1 MVLER
6 SGENLS
12 VSKTNDEY
20 VLEGI
25 FAQFGVENNNN
36 RIYEEK
42 EYLPHLDY
50 LKKKIKENR
59 LLGELD
65 HPEKFDVS
73 LSKVSHLVEDIRYD
87 SKKRQIV
94 GKIRL
99 LDTPSGQIAKNLVDT
114 GVPISISSRAAGVV
128 GENKKVQ
135 IKRIFTYDLV
145 ADPGFENAQMHKVNE
160 SFGFDN
166 YNENVAIYDVTNVFP
181 AFLESVES
189 ESEYIQK
196 EKNTSSMNNEQ
207 FVLVEDMNKY
217 SVIMKQEIEKINER
231 INGIAKN
238 SSGSE
243 RIAELESEIATLK
256 EYSNY
261 LAESQNKAIK
271 YSNYLAEQLG
281 NGIKYTEHVAERA
294 NQGIAYTQHVAEKA
308 NQGIAYTQYVAE
320 KANQGIAYTKYVAE
334 KADQGI
340 AYTQHVAEKAD
351 RGIQYSEMLAEGM
364 DNNRQYMEYM
374 AEKVDEAIG
383 YGEYVGNKLSESIGY
398 GEYLA
403 EKLNQT
409 IGYSEHVAEHA
420 DNIIKYSE
428 YLAENAASK
437 DDFKNLTEYTEYMFE
452 NGGHGFDGRVKNTS
466 ETKKSNGLLTGAI
479 KESINPNIYNSL
491 DAKIDAVLE
500 SVKKQKAEMKSNSA
514 NSNYPFLQFLSEG
527 KRNEFLNL
535 SEAEKKRVTVAL
547 DAKPSFN
554 ESGITKVWESA
565 LASVEVNESWL
576 TQMPVEYMPL
586 WENAGPEVQD
596 RITRQAKMYRLET
609 PYQIKDFWQTR
620 GLGKPQENTGND
632 SLNESQR
639 YEVAKNTN
647 SLGYSSDY
655 VKNIADRLKF

>member
-1 MVLER
+1 MSSKKQQLLMVLER

-217 SVIMKQEIEKINER
+217 SVIMKQEIEKINW
-231 INGIAKN
+231 KD
-238 SSGSE
+238 
-243 RIAELESEIATLK
+243 
-256 EYSNY
+256 
-261 LAESQNKAIK
+261 IK
-271 YSNYLAEQLG
+271 QLSFVG
-281 NGIKYTEHVAERA
+281 
-294 NQGIAYTQHVAEKA
+294 
-308 NQGIAYTQYVAE
+308 
-320 KANQGIAYTKYVAE
+320 
-334 KADQGI
+334 
-340 AYTQHVAEKAD
+340 
-351 RGIQYSEMLAEGM
+351 
-364 DNNRQYMEYM
+364 
-374 AEKVDEAIG
+374 
-383 YGEYVGNKLSESIGY
+383 GEPL
-398 GEYLA
+398 L
-403 EKLNQT
+403 EKLNFEILQRLIESHNT
-409 IGYSEHVAEHA
+409 NCFISVVTNGSCELTSTQFQ
-420 DNIIKYSE
+420 I
-428 YLAENAASK
+428 LSK
-437 DDFKNLTEYTEYMFE
+437 FKNL
-452 NGGHGFDGRVKNTS
+452 NICLTS
-466 ETKKSNGLLTGAI
+466 PT
-479 KESINPNIYNSL
+479 
-491 DAKIDAVLE
+491 
-500 SVKKQKAEMKSNSA
+500 
-514 NSNYPFLQFLSEG
+514 
-527 KRNEFLNL
+527 NL
-535 SEAEKKRVTVAL
+535 
-547 DAKPSFN
+547 
-554 ESGITKVWESA
+554 
-565 LASVEVNESWL
+565 
-576 TQMPVEYMPL
+576 
-586 WENAGPEVQD
+586 
-596 RITRQAKMYRLET
+596 
-609 PYQIKDFWQTR
+609 
-620 GLGKPQENTGND
+620 
-632 SLNESQR
+632 
-639 YEVAKNTN
+639 
-647 SLGYSSDY
+647 
-655 VKNIADRLKF
+655 